1 LSGPLGNLNS
11 RWYTSINPDLAMVI
25 VESCGYRFEFSLM
38 RTEVVFNA
46 VRLDRAVA
54 SDDVKL
60 VKECL
65 QDMGKWE
72 AVVKGFSDL
81 VREAGL
87 SKAAASIK
95 VFSPDAYKI
104 ETKLG
109 ENETVGGTVSLSKEE
124 RWRRT
129 AGDAGKESAL
139 SVEEVTRQVA
149 NVDKWRNVRRAIS
162 SLV

>member
-1 LSGPLGNLNS
+1 
-11 RWYTSINPDLAMVI
+11 MVI
-25 VESCGYRFEFSLM
+25 VESCGYRLDSSVM
-38 RTEVVFNA
+38 RAVVVCNV
-46 VRLDRAVA
+46 VRLDRTITA
-54 SDDVKL
+54 DDVKL

-81 VREAGL
+81 AREAGL
-87 SKAAASIK
+87 SKAATSIK

-104 ETKLG
+104 EAELG
-109 ENETVGGTVSLSKEE
+109 ENGAVRGTVSLSKEE

-129 AGDAGKESAL
+129 GGDAGKESAL

-149 NVDKWRNVRRAIS
+149 NVDKWRNMQRAIS
-162 SLV
+162 SMRLQ